1 MPASSPIHAGGAPA
15 RGWLLALAGITLAAF
30 NLRTAVTSITP
41 LLDVVGDEFGFGAT
55 MAGVIGMLPAAAFAA
70 FGAATP
76 AIARRLGL
84 ERTVLLA
91 MALAAA
97 GLVLRS
103 VAGNM
108 TMLIAGSLVSL
119 AGMGIGN
126 VVLPPLVKRWFPHRV
141 GMLSVVYITALQAG
155 TIMAA
160 LLAVPLADAFGWRLS
175 MGSWALVAA
184 VAMLPWLALLR
195 PAADRGGDAAMASA
209 ATTAPAALAGIDSDD
224 SDDDVPAAGATEL
237 DSTPASRSRVWHTS
251 LGWGMA
257 LMFGMT
263 SLATYAMFTWMPRI
277 FTDAGASPAFGGAMV
292 ALYTGFSLLGGLVI
306 PGLAVR
312 IPNTFVLAAV
322 CALAQFSGF
331 YGLWQAPMAAPWLWA
346 TLVGIGGC
354 TFPLGLT
361 LINLRTR
368 TPDGSAALSGFTQGL
383 GYSLACL
390 GPLLFGMLKDASG
403 GWAWPFAML
412 SASVVVMLL
421 GAWQACRPRFLE
433 DIPARR
439 RR

>member
-1 MPASSPIHAGGAPA
+1 MPAFPTSAGGTHA

-41 LLDVVGDEFGFGAT
+41 LLDVVGREFGFGAA

-103 VAGNM
+103 LAGG
-108 TMLIAGSLVSL
+108 TGLLIGGSLVSL

-126 VVLPPLVKRWFPHRV
+126 VVLPPLVKRWFPGRV
-141 GMLSVVYITALQAG
+141 GALSVVYITALQAG
-155 TIMAA
+155 TILAA

-175 MGSWALVAA
+175 MASWTLAA
-184 VAMLPWLALLR
+184 VAAMLPWLVLLR
-195 PAADRGGDAAMASA
+195 RGLAQAPVLPSAAAEPGSDASSAAADDA
-209 ATTAPAALAGIDSDD
+209 I
-224 SDDDVPAAGATEL
+224 PAAGATAL
-237 DSTPASRSRVWHTS
+237 DSTPVTRHRVWHTA

-277 FTDAGASPAFGGAMV
+277 FTEAGASPAFGGAMV
-292 ALYTGFSLLGGLVI
+292 ALYTGFSLLGGLVV

-312 IPNTFVLAAV
+312 MRNSFPMALG
-322 CALAQFSGF
+322 CALAQFAGF
-331 YGLWQAPMAAPWLWA
+331 YGLWQAPMVAPWLWA

-383 GYSLACL
+383 GYTLACL
-390 GPLLFGMLKDASG
+390 GPLLFGILREASG
-403 GWAWPFAML
+403 GFAWPFAML
-412 SASVVVMLL
+412 AASVVVMLL
-421 GAWQACRPRFLE
+421 GAWQACRSRLLE
-433 DIPARR
+433 DAFVRAR
-439 RR
+439 

>member
-1 MPASSPIHAGGAPA
+1 MPAPTPSTGGAYA
-15 RGWLLALAGITLAAF
+15 RGGLLALAGITLAAF

-41 LLDVVGDEFGFGAT
+41 LLDVVGGHFGFGAT

-76 AIARRLGL
+76 ALARRAGL

-103 VAGNM
+103 AAPGTAV
-108 TMLIAGSLVSL
+108 LVAGSLVAL

-141 GMLSVVYITALQAG
+141 GHLSVAYITALQGG
-155 TIMAA
+155 TILAA
-160 LLAVPLADAFGWRLS
+160 LLAVPMAEAWGWRLS
-175 MGSWALVAA
+175 MASWTLAALAA
-184 VAMLPWLALLR
+184 TVPWLVLLG
-195 PAADRGGDAAMASA
+195 RGHGE
-209 ATTAPAALAGIDSDD
+209 APAAREAAPDPL
-224 SDDDVPAAGATEL
+224 PAAGATAL
-237 DSTPASRSRVWHTS
+237 DSTPVTRHRAWHTA

-263 SLATYAMFTWMPRI
+263 SLATYAMFTWMPAL

-292 ALYTGFSLLGGLVI
+292 ALYTGFSLLGGLVV

-312 IPNTFVLAAV
+312 LRNSFPLALL
-322 CALAQFSGF
+322 CALAQFAGF
-331 YGLWQAPMAAPWLWA
+331 AGLWQAPMAAPWLWA
-346 TLVGIGGC
+346 TLVGVGGC

-368 TPDGSAALSGFTQGL
+368 TPAGSAALSGFTQGL
-383 GYSLACL
+383 GYTLACL
-390 GPLLFGMLKDASG
+390 GPLLFGLLKDATG
-403 GWAWPFAML
+403 GLAWPFAML
-412 SASVVVMLL
+412 AASVVVMLL

-433 DIPARR
+433 DAPARG
-439 RR
+439 

>member
-1 MPASSPIHAGGAPA
+1 MRR

-41 LLDVVGDEFGFGAT
+41 LLDVVGREFGFGAT
-55 MAGVIGMLPAAAFAA
+55 MAGIIGMLPAAAFAA

-76 AIARRLGL
+76 ALARRLGL
-84 ERTVLLA
+84 ERTVLFA
-91 MALAAA
+91 MLLAAA

-103 VAGNM
+103 LAGG
-108 TMLIAGSLVSL
+108 LGVLVAGSLVSL

-141 GMLSVVYITALQAG
+141 GTLSVIYITALQAG

-175 MGSWALVAA
+175 MASWTLVAVA
-184 VAMLPWLALLR
+184 AMLPWLVLLK
-195 PAADRGGDAAMASA
+195 RG
-209 ATTAPAALAGIDSDD
+209 LAGDPAEAAAAGVGAVDSADD
-224 SDDDVPAAGATEL
+224 EEDEDIPAAGATDL
-237 DSTPASRSRVWHTS
+237 DSTPVIRNRVWHTA

-277 FTDAGASPAFGGAMV
+277 FVDAGASPAFGGAMV
-292 ALYTGFSLLGGLVI
+292 ALYTGFSLLGGLVV

-312 IPNTFVLAAV
+312 LRNSFPMALV
-322 CALAQFSGF
+322 CALAQFTGF

-368 TPDGSAALSGFTQGL
+368 TPDGSAALSGFTQGV
-383 GYSLACL
+383 GYTLACL
-390 GPLLFGMLKDASG
+390 GPLLFGLLKDATG
-403 GWAWPFAML
+403 GLAWPFAML
-412 SASVVVMLL
+412 AVSVVLMLL

-433 DIPARR
+433 DGPANGIR
-439 RR
+439 

>member
-1 MPASSPIHAGGAPA
+1 MTHCG
-15 RGWLLALAGITLAAF
+15 RLLALAGITLAAF

-41 LLDVVGDEFGFGAT
+41 LLDVVGEAFGFGAT
-55 MAGVIGMLPAAAFAA
+55 VAGFIGMLPAAAFAA

-91 MALAAA
+91 MLLAAA

-103 VAGNM
+103 MAGG
-108 TMLIAGSLVSL
+108 LGLLVAGSLVSL
-119 AGMGIGN
+119 AGMGMGN

-141 GMLSVVYITALQAG
+141 GTLSVIYITALQAG
-155 TIMAA
+155 TILAA

-175 MGSWALVAA
+175 MASWTLAALAA
-184 VAMLPWLALLR
+184 TLPWVVLLR
-195 PAADRGGDAAMASA
+195 RGLARAPG
-209 ATTAPAALAGIDSDD
+209 ATTAADSGDPGEDEAL
-224 SDDDVPAAGATEL
+224 PAAGATAL
-237 DSTPASRSRVWHTS
+237 DSTPASRRRVWHTG

-292 ALYTGFSLLGGLVI
+292 ALYTGFSLLGGLVV

-312 IPNTFVLAAV
+312 MRNPFPMALA
-322 CALAQFSGF
+322 CALAQFAGF
-331 YGLWQAPMAAPWLWA
+331 HGLWQAPMAAPWLWA

-383 GYSLACL
+383 GYTLACL
-390 GPLLFGMLKDASG
+390 GPLLFGVLKDASG
-403 GWAWPFAML
+403 GLAWPFAML
-412 SASVVVMLL
+412 GASVLVMLA

-433 DIPARR
+433 DVASGRGG
-439 RR
+439 

>member
-1 MPASSPIHAGGAPA
+1 MSAPRTARGVPA
-15 RGWLLALAGITLAAF
+15 RTWLLALAGITLAAF

-41 LLDVVGDEFGFGAT
+41 LLDVVGREFGFGAT

-76 AIARRLGL
+76 ALARRIGL

-91 MALAAA
+91 MALAAV

-103 VAGNM
+103 LAGGM
-108 TMLIAGSLVSL
+108 GLLVTGSLVSL

-126 VVLPPLVKRWFPHRV
+126 VVLPPLVKRWFPHRI
-141 GMLSVVYITALQAG
+141 GTLSVVYITALQAG

-160 LLAVPLADAFGWRLS
+160 LLAVPLANAFGWRLS
-175 MGSWALVAA
+175 MGAWALTAL

-195 PAADRGGDAAMASA
+195 RGTDAAPE
-209 ATTAPAALAGIDSDD
+209 TGT
-224 SDDDVPAAGATEL
+224 DDDDDDEIPAAGATDLE
-237 DSTPASRSRVWHTS
+237 STPASRSRVWHTS

-292 ALYTGFSLLGGLVI
+292 ALYTGFSLLGGLVV
-306 PGLAVR
+306 PALAVR
-312 IPNTFVLAAV
+312 MPNTFVLALG
-322 CALAQFSGF
+322 CAAAQFAGF
-331 YGLWQAPMAAPWLWA
+331 AGLWAAPMAAPWLWA

-368 TPDGSAALSGFTQGL
+368 TPAGSAALSGFTQGV
-383 GYSLACL
+383 GYTLACL
-390 GPLLFGMLKDASG
+390 GPLLFGILKDATAG
-403 GWAWPFAML
+403 LAWPFAML
-412 SASVVVMLL
+412 AASVIVMLA
-421 GAWQACRPRFLE
+421 GAWQACQPRHLE
-433 DIPARR
+433 DMPGQQPR
-439 RR
+439 

>member
-1 MPASSPIHAGGAPA
+1 MPASPPPFHAGGAPA

-41 LLDVVGDEFGFGAT
+41 LLDVVGNEFGFGAT

-141 GMLSVVYITALQAG
+141 GALSVVYITALQAG

-209 ATTAPAALAGIDSDD
+209 ATTAPAALAGID

-312 IPNTFVLAAV
+312 MPNTFVLAAI

-412 SASVVVMLL
+412 SASVVVMLA

>member
-1 MPASSPIHAGGAPA
+1 MPASPAATGGTHA

-41 LLDVVGDEFGFGAT
+41 LLDVVGREFGFGAS
-55 MAGVIGMLPAAAFAA
+55 MAGFIGMLPAAAFAA
-70 FGAATP
+70 FGAGTP
-76 AIARRLGL
+76 AISRRIGL

-103 VAGNM
+103 LAGGM
-108 TMLIAGSLVSL
+108 PLLIGGSMVSL

-126 VVLPPLVKRWFPHRV
+126 VVLPPLVKRWFPHRI
-141 GMLSVVYITALQAG
+141 GTLSVVYITALQAG

-160 LLAVPLADAFGWRLS
+160 LIAVPMADAFGWRLS
-175 MGSWALVAA
+175 MGVWALTAV

-195 PAADRGGDAAMASA
+195 REPEPPMADLALADAGLG
-209 ATTAPAALAGIDSDD
+209 ATTAPGAGDD
-224 SDDDVPAAGATEL
+224 GIPAAGATALE
-237 DSTPASRSRVWHTS
+237 STPASRSRVWHTG

-292 ALYTGFSLLGGLVI
+292 ALYTGFSLLGGLVV
-306 PGLAVR
+306 PALAVR
-312 IPNTFVLAAV
+312 MPNTFVLALG
-322 CALAQFSGF
+322 CAAAQFAGF
-331 YGLWQAPMAAPWLWA
+331 AGLWLAPMAAPWLWA

-368 TPDGSAALSGFTQGL
+368 TPAGSAALSGFTQGL
-383 GYSLACL
+383 GYTLACL
-390 GPLLFGMLKDASG
+390 GPLLFGILKDASG
-403 GWAWPFAML
+403 GLAWPFAML
-412 SASVVVMLL
+412 AVSVLVMLV
-421 GAWQACRPRFLE
+421 GAWQACQPRYLE
-433 DIPARR
+433 DIPAVRVR
-439 RR
+439 

>member
-1 MPASSPIHAGGAPA
+1 MPASPTPAGART

-41 LLDVVGDEFGFGAT
+41 LLDVVGREFGFGAA
-55 MAGVIGMLPAAAFAA
+55 MAGVIGMLPVAAFAA

-76 AIARRLGL
+76 ALARRLGL
-84 ERTVLLA
+84 ERTTLLA

-103 VAGNM
+103 AAGNVPV
-108 TMLIAGSLVSL
+108 LIAASLVSL
-119 AGMGIGN
+119 AGMGVGN

-155 TIMAA
+155 TILAA
-160 LLAVPLADAFGWRLS
+160 LLAVPLADAFGWRMS
-175 MGSWALVAA
+175 MASWAVTA
-184 VAMLPWLALLR
+184 VLAMLPWWWLLR
-195 PAADRGGDAAMASA
+195 RGLGEATAHAAAVEDGAVRPRVDTGIPAGGAIALDA
-209 ATTAPAALAGIDSDD
+209 
-224 SDDDVPAAGATEL
+224 
-237 DSTPASRSRVWHTS
+237 TPAIRSRVWHTA

-277 FTDAGASPAFGGAMV
+277 FTEAGASPAFGGAMV

-312 IPNTFVLAAV
+312 MRNGFPIALG
-322 CALAQFSGF
+322 CALAQFAGF
-331 YGLWQAPMAAPWLWA
+331 WGLWQAPMAAPWLWA

-368 TPDGSAALSGFTQGL
+368 TPQGSAALSGFTQGL

-390 GPLLFGMLKDASG
+390 GPLLFGILKDATG
-403 GWAWPFAML
+403 GLAWPFAML
-412 SASVVVMLL
+412 AASVVAMLA

-433 DIPARR
+433 DGMAKAGAPTDTGPGARR
-439 RR
+439 

>member
-1 MPASSPIHAGGAPA
+1 MPASPIPAGGMRARAWLPA
-15 RGWLLALAGITLAAF
+15 LVGITLAAF

-41 LLDVVGDEFGFGAT
+41 LLDVVGREFGFGAT
-55 MAGVIGMLPAAAFAA
+55 VAGVIGMLPAAAFAG

-76 AIARRLGL
+76 AIARRIGL

-103 VAGNM
+103 TATGLGV
-108 TMLIAGSLVSL
+108 LVAGSLVAL

-141 GMLSVVYITALQAG
+141 GTLSVVYITALQGG

-160 LLAVPLADAFGWRLS
+160 LLAVPMADAFGWRLS
-175 MGSWALVAA
+175 MASWTLAA
-184 VAMLPWLALLR
+184 VLAMLPWLVVLR
-195 PAADRGGDAAMASA
+195 RGLAAADARKTAIPTRAAGPGRDDA
-209 ATTAPAALAGIDSDD
+209 DSDGD
-224 SDDDVPAAGATEL
+224 ETMPAAGATDL
-237 DSTPASRSRVWHTS
+237 DSTPVTRSRVWHTG

-292 ALYTGFSLLGGLVI
+292 ALYTSFSLLGGLVI

-312 IPNTFVLAAV
+312 MRNSFPIALV
-322 CALAQFSGF
+322 CALAQFAGF

-368 TPDGSAALSGFTQGL
+368 TPEGSAALSGFTQGL
-383 GYSLACL
+383 GYTLACL
-390 GPLLFGMLKDASG
+390 GPLLFGILKDATG
-403 GWAWPFAML
+403 GMGWPFAML
-412 SASVVVMLL
+412 AMSVVVMLA
-421 GAWQACRPRFLE
+421 GAWAACRPRFLE
-433 DIPARR
+433 DIPARVTR
-439 RR
+439 

>member
-1 MPASSPIHAGGAPA
+1 MRR

-41 LLDVVGDEFGFGAT
+41 LLDVVGREFGFGAT
-55 MAGVIGMLPAAAFAA
+55 VAGVIGMLPAAAFAA

-91 MALAAA
+91 MLLAAA

-103 VAGNM
+103 LAGG
-108 TMLIAGSLVSL
+108 LGLLVAGSLVAL

-126 VVLPPLVKRWFPHRV
+126 VVLPPLVKGWFPHRV
-141 GMLSVVYITALQAG
+141 GTLSVIYITALQAG

-175 MGSWALVAA
+175 MASWTLAA
-184 VAMLPWLALLR
+184 VAATLPWLVLLR
-195 PAADRGGDAAMASA
+195 RGLVVDPAAA
-209 ATTAPAALAGIDSDD
+209 ATPGPAPGEDD
-224 SDDDVPAAGATEL
+224 EEDEDIPAAGATAL
-237 DSTPASRSRVWHTS
+237 DSTPVTRHRVWHTG

-292 ALYTGFSLLGGLVI
+292 ALYTGFSLLGGLVV

-312 IPNTFVLAAV
+312 MRNSFPMAMA
-322 CALAQFSGF
+322 CALAQFAGF
-331 YGLWQAPMAAPWLWA
+331 WGLWQAPMAAPWLWA

-368 TPDGSAALSGFTQGL
+368 TPEGSAALSGFTQGL
-383 GYSLACL
+383 GYTLACL
-390 GPLLFGMLKDASG
+390 GPLLFGVLKDASG
-403 GWAWPFAML
+403 GVAWPFAML
-412 SASVVVMLL
+412 AASVVVMLV

-433 DIPARR
+433 DAMEVPPAR
-439 RR
+439 

>member
-1 MPASSPIHAGGAPA
+1 MPASPPPFHAGGAPA

-41 LLDVVGDEFGFGAT
+41 LLDVVGREFGFGAT

-76 AIARRLGL
+76 ALARRIGL

-91 MALAAA
+91 MALAAV

-103 VAGNM
+103 LAGGM
-108 TMLIAGSLVSL
+108 GLLVAGSLVSL

-126 VVLPPLVKRWFPHRV
+126 VVLPPLVKRYFPHRI
-141 GMLSVVYITALQAG
+141 GTLSVVYITALQAG

-160 LLAVPLADAFGWRLS
+160 LLAVPLANAFGWRLS
-175 MGSWALVAA
+175 IGAWALTAL
-184 VAMLPWLALLR
+184 VAMLPWLVLLR
-195 PAADRGGDAAMASA
+195 RAGTD
-209 ATTAPAALAGIDSDD
+209 TTPGASDD
-224 SDDDVPAAGATEL
+224 GAGDDDAIPAAGATEL
-237 DSTPASRSRVWHTS
+237 ESTPASRSRVWHTP

-257 LMFGMT
+257 VMFGMT

-306 PGLAVR
+306 PRLAVR
-312 IPNTFVLAAV
+312 MPNTFVLAAV

-390 GPLLFGMLKDASG
+390 GPLLFGILKDATG
-403 GWAWPFAML
+403 GLAWPFAML
-412 SASVVVMLL
+412 AASVVAMLG

-433 DIPARR
+433 DGMAKAGAPT
-439 RR
+439 

>member
-1 MPASSPIHAGGAPA
+1 MPASPAATGGTHA

-41 LLDVVGDEFGFGAT
+41 LLDVVGREFGFGAS
-55 MAGVIGMLPAAAFAA
+55 MAGFIGMLPAAAFAA
-70 FGAATP
+70 FGAGTP
-76 AIARRLGL
+76 AITRRIGL

-103 VAGNM
+103 LAGGM
-108 TMLIAGSLVSL
+108 PLLIGGSLLAL

-126 VVLPPLVKRWFPHRV
+126 VVLPPLVKRWFPHRI
-141 GMLSVVYITALQAG
+141 GTLSVVYITALQAG

-160 LLAVPLADAFGWRLS
+160 LLAVPLANAFGWRLS
-175 MGSWALVAA
+175 MGAWALTAL

-195 PAADRGGDAAMASA
+195 RGTDAGPEA
-209 ATTAPAALAGIDSDD
+209 ATDT
-224 SDDDVPAAGATEL
+224 DDDDDEIPAAGATDLE
-237 DSTPASRSRVWHTS
+237 STPASRSRVWHTS

-292 ALYTGFSLLGGLVI
+292 ALYTGFSLLGGLVV
-306 PGLAVR
+306 PALAVR
-312 IPNTFVLAAV
+312 MPNTFVLALG
-322 CALAQFSGF
+322 CAAAQFAGF
-331 YGLWQAPMAAPWLWA
+331 AGLWAAPMAAPWLWA

-368 TPDGSAALSGFTQGL
+368 TPAGSAALSGFTQGV
-383 GYSLACL
+383 GYTLACL
-390 GPLLFGMLKDASG
+390 GPLLFGILKDATAG
-403 GWAWPFAML
+403 LAWPFAML
-412 SASVVVMLL
+412 AASVIVMLL
-421 GAWQACRPRFLE
+421 GAWQACKPRHLE
-433 DIPARR
+433 DMPGQQAR
-439 RR
+439 

>member
-1 MPASSPIHAGGAPA
+1 MPSPAAPRGLRP

-41 LLDVVGDEFGFGAT
+41 LLDLLGREFGFGAT
-55 MAGVIGMLPAAAFAA
+55 VAGFIGMLPAAAFAA

-76 AIARRLGL
+76 AIARRIGL

-91 MALAAA
+91 MLLAAA

-103 VAGNM
+103 LAGG
-108 TMLIAGSLVSL
+108 LGLLVAGSLVSL

-141 GMLSVVYITALQAG
+141 GTLSVIYITALQAG

-175 MGSWALVAA
+175 MASWTLVAV

-195 PAADRGGDAAMASA
+195 RGLSAEPKASEGRLQDTRDEQTGDA
-209 ATTAPAALAGIDSDD
+209 I
-224 SDDDVPAAGATEL
+224 PAAGATDLE
-237 DSTPASRSRVWHTS
+237 STPVSRRRVWHTG

-292 ALYTGFSLLGGLVI
+292 ALYTGFSLLGGLVV

-312 IPNTFVLAAV
+312 MRNSFVLAAV
-322 CALAQFSGF
+322 CAVAQFAGF
-331 YGLWQAPMAAPWLWA
+331 YGLWQMPMAAPWLWA

-368 TPDGSAALSGFTQGL
+368 TPDGSAALSGFTQGV
-383 GYSLACL
+383 GYTLACL
-390 GPLLFGMLKDASG
+390 GPLLFGILKDSTSG
-403 GWAWPFAML
+403 LAWPFAML
-412 SASVVVMLL
+412 AVSVLVMLA

-433 DIPARR
+433 DIASRTGH
-439 RR
+439 

>member
-1 MPASSPIHAGGAPA
+1 MTASPTPAGGTRT
-15 RGWLLALAGITLAAF
+15 RGWLFALAGITLAAF

-41 LLDVVGDEFGFGAT
+41 LLDVVGREFEFGAAV
-55 MAGVIGMLPAAAFAA
+55 AGVIGMLPVAAFAA

-76 AIARRLGL
+76 AIARRIGL
-84 ERTVLLA
+84 ERTTLLA
-91 MALAAA
+91 MALAAV

-103 VAGNM
+103 AASGVPLLVLA
-108 TMLIAGSLVSL
+108 SLVAL

-141 GMLSVVYITALQAG
+141 GTLSVVYITALQAG
-155 TIMAA
+155 TILAA
-160 LLAVPLADAFGWRLS
+160 LLAVPLADAFGWRMS
-175 MGSWALVAA
+175 MGSWAATAVLAMIPWWWLLRHGAGDLPAHRSVVDAGAGASA
-184 VAMLPWLALLR
+184 VASGI
-195 PAADRGGDAAMASA
+195 PAGNDPGLDA
-209 ATTAPAALAGIDSDD
+209 
-224 SDDDVPAAGATEL
+224 
-237 DSTPASRSRVWHTS
+237 TPGMRSRAWHTA

-277 FTDAGASPAFGGAMV
+277 FTDAGASPAYGGAMV

-312 IPNTFVLAAV
+312 VRNSFPIALV
-322 CALAQFSGF
+322 CALAQFAGF
-331 YGLWQAPMAAPWLWA
+331 WGLWQAPMAAPWLWA

-368 TPDGSAALSGFTQGL
+368 TPQGSAALSGFTQGL

-390 GPLLFGMLKDASG
+390 GPLLFGILKDATG
-403 GWAWPFAML
+403 GLAWSFAML
-412 SASVVVMLL
+412 AASVLVMLA

-433 DIPARR
+433 DA
-439 RR
+439 

>member
-1 MPASSPIHAGGAPA
+1 MTASPTPAGGTRT

-41 LLDVVGDEFGFGAT
+41 LLDVVGREFGFGAA
-55 MAGVIGMLPAAAFAA
+55 MAGVIGMLPVAAFAA
-70 FGAATP
+70 FGAGTP
-76 AIARRLGL
+76 SIARRLGL
-84 ERTVLLA
+84 ERTALLA

-97 GLVLRS
+97 GLLLRS
-103 VAGNM
+103 AAGNVPIL
-108 TMLIAGSLVSL
+108 TGASLVSL

-141 GMLSVVYITALQAG
+141 GTLSVVYITALQAG

-160 LLAVPLADAFGWRLS
+160 LLAVPLADAFGWRMS
-175 MGSWALVAA
+175 MGSWAATA
-184 VAMLPWLALLR
+184 VLAMIPWWWLLR
-195 PAADRGGDAAMASA
+195 RG
-209 ATTAPAALAGIDSDD
+209 LA
-224 SDDDVPAAGATEL
+224 DVPAGAHAIDADPEAVRADTGI
-237 DSTPASRSRVWHTS
+237 RSGGGTAAIDAAPVTRKPVWHTA

-292 ALYTGFSLLGGLVI
+292 ALYTGFSLLGGLVV

-312 IPNTFVLAAV
+312 MRNGFPMALG
-322 CALAQFSGF
+322 CALAQFAGF

-368 TPDGSAALSGFTQGL
+368 TPQGSAALSGFTQGL

-390 GPLLFGMLKDASG
+390 GPLLFGILKDATG
-403 GWAWPFAML
+403 GLAWPFAML
-412 SASVVVMLL
+412 AASVLLMLA

-433 DIPARR
+433 DA
-439 RR
+439 

>member
-1 MPASSPIHAGGAPA
+1 MPASPTPAGDTHA

-41 LLDVVGDEFGFGAT
+41 LLDVVGREFGFGAA

-76 AIARRLGL
+76 ATARRLGL

-91 MALAAA
+91 MALAAI

-103 VAGNM
+103 LAGG
-108 TMLIAGSLVSL
+108 TWLLIGASLVSL

-141 GMLSVVYITALQAG
+141 GTLSVVYITALQGG

-160 LLAVPLADAFGWRLS
+160 LLAVPMADAFGWRLS
-175 MGSWALVAA
+175 MGSWTLAA
-184 VAMLPWLALLR
+184 VAAMLPWLVLLR
-195 PAADRGGDAAMASA
+195 RGLGEAPGATATAAHSGAEVSA
-209 ATTAPAALAGIDSDD
+209 PRPDDGI
-224 SDDDVPAAGATEL
+224 PAAGATGL
-237 DSTPASRSRVWHTS
+237 DSTPVTRHRVWHTA

-292 ALYTGFSLLGGLVI
+292 ALYTGFSLLGGLVV

-312 IPNTFVLAAV
+312 MRNSFPM
-322 CALAQFSGF
+322 ALACAVAQFAGF

-383 GYSLACL
+383 GYTLACL
-390 GPLLFGMLKDASG
+390 GPLLFGILKDATG
-403 GWAWPFAML
+403 GLGWPFAML
-412 SASVVVMLL
+412 AMSVVVMLA
-421 GAWQACRPRFLE
+421 GAWAACRPRFLE
-433 DIPARR
+433 DIPARVTR
-439 RR
+439 

>member
-1 MPASSPIHAGGAPA
+1 MPAFPTPAGGP
-15 RGWLLALAGITLAAF
+15 RVPGRLLALAGIALAAF

-41 LLDVVGDEFGFGAT
+41 LLDVVGREFGFGAA

-103 VAGNM
+103 LAGGVGV
-108 TMLIAGSLVSL
+108 LIAGSLVSL

-141 GMLSVVYITALQAG
+141 GTLSVVYITALQAG
-155 TIMAA
+155 TILAA

-175 MGSWALVAA
+175 MAA
-184 VAMLPWLALLR
+184 WTLAAIAAALPWVLLLR
-195 PAADRGGDAAMASA
+195 RVPGAGSGTGHDRGRDAGA
-209 ATTAPAALAGIDSDD
+209 AGI
-224 SDDDVPAAGATEL
+224 PAAGATDL
-237 DSTPASRSRVWHTS
+237 ASTPGTRNRVWHTG

-277 FTDAGASPAFGGAMV
+277 FTEAGASPAFGGAMV
-292 ALYTGFSLLGGLVI
+292 ALYTGFSLLGGLVV
-306 PGLAVR
+306 PALAVR
-312 IPNTFVLAAV
+312 MRNSFPMALA
-322 CALAQFSGF
+322 CALAQFAGF

-383 GYSLACL
+383 GYTLACL
-390 GPLLFGMLKDASG
+390 GPLLFGILREATG
-403 GWAWPFAML
+403 GFAWPFAML
-412 SASVVVMLL
+412 AASVVVMLG
-421 GAWQACRPRFLE
+421 GAWQACRPRVLE
-433 DIPARR
+433 DGPGRGTTRDEAAARQP
-439 RR
+439 

>member
-1 MPASSPIHAGGAPA
+1 MPAPRTHAGGTPVRA
-15 RGWLLALAGITLAAF
+15 WLLALAGITLAAF

-41 LLDVVGDEFGFGAT
+41 LLDVVGREFGFGAA
-55 MAGVIGMLPAAAFAA
+55 MAGLIGMLPAAAFAA

-91 MALAAA
+91 MILAAL

-103 VAGNM
+103 FAGG
-108 TMLIAGSLVSL
+108 TGLLIGGSLVSL

-126 VVLPPLVKRWFPHRV
+126 VVLPPLVKRWFPGRV
-141 GMLSVVYITALQAG
+141 GTLSVVYITALQAG
-155 TIMAA
+155 TILAA

-175 MGSWALVAA
+175 MASWTLAA
-184 VAMLPWLALLR
+184 VAAMLPWLVLLR
-195 PAADRGGDAAMASA
+195 RGLGEAPEPPAAAAETADGGADDA
-209 ATTAPAALAGIDSDD
+209 I
-224 SDDDVPAAGATEL
+224 PAAGATDL
-237 DSTPASRSRVWHTS
+237 DSTPVTRHRVWHTT

-292 ALYTGFSLLGGLVI
+292 ALYTGFSLLGGLVV

-312 IPNTFVLAAV
+312 MRNSFPMALA
-322 CALAQFSGF
+322 CALAQFAGF

-383 GYSLACL
+383 GYTLACL
-390 GPLLFGMLKDASG
+390 GPLLFGVLKDATG
-403 GWAWPFAML
+403 GLAWPFAML
-412 SASVVVMLL
+412 AASVVVMLL
-421 GAWQACRPRFLE
+421 GAWQACQPRFLE
-433 DIPARR
+433 DTRAGRGA
-439 RR
+439 

>member
-1 MPASSPIHAGGAPA
+1 MRR

-41 LLDVVGDEFGFGAT
+41 LLDVVGEAFGFGAGV
-55 MAGVIGMLPAAAFAA
+55 AGFIGMLPAAAFAA

-76 AIARRLGL
+76 GIARRLGL

-91 MALAAA
+91 MLLAAA

-103 VAGNM
+103 MAGG
-108 TMLIAGSLVSL
+108 LGLLVAGSLVSL
-119 AGMGIGN
+119 AGMGMGN

-141 GMLSVVYITALQAG
+141 GTLSVVYITALQAG

-175 MGSWALVAA
+175 MASWTLAA
-184 VAMLPWLALLR
+184 VAAMLPWLVLLR
-195 PAADRGGDAAMASA
+195 RGLATEAAGTATAAPGTGRAQ
-209 ATTAPAALAGIDSDD
+209 DEDD
-224 SDDDVPAAGATEL
+224 EADEAIPAAGATAL
-237 DSTPASRSRVWHTS
+237 DSTPASRSRVWHTG

-292 ALYTGFSLLGGLVI
+292 ALYTGFSLLGGLVV

-312 IPNTFVLAAV
+312 MRNSFPMALA
-322 CALAQFSGF
+322 CALAQFAGF

-368 TPDGSAALSGFTQGL
+368 TPEGSAALSGFTQGL
-383 GYSLACL
+383 GYTLACL
-390 GPLLFGMLKDASG
+390 GPLLFGVLKDATG
-403 GWAWPFAML
+403 GLAWPFAML
-412 SASVVVMLL
+412 AASVLVMLA

-433 DIPARR
+433 DVASGRGR
-439 RR
+439 

>member
-1 MPASSPIHAGGAPA
+1 MRVRA
-15 RGWLLALAGITLAAF
+15 WLPALAGITLAAF

-41 LLDVVGDEFGFGAT
+41 LLDVVGREFGFGAT
-55 MAGVIGMLPAAAFAA
+55 VAGVIGMLPAAAFAG

-76 AIARRLGL
+76 AIARRVGL

-103 VAGNM
+103 TATGLGV
-108 TMLIAGSLVSL
+108 LVAGSLVAL

-141 GMLSVVYITALQAG
+141 GTLSVVYITALQGG

-160 LLAVPLADAFGWRLS
+160 LLAVPMADAFGWRLS
-175 MGSWALVAA
+175 MAAWTLAA
-184 VAMLPWLALLR
+184 VLAMLPWLVLLR
-195 PAADRGGDAAMASA
+195 RGLAAADARKTAIPTRAAGPGRDDA
-209 ATTAPAALAGIDSDD
+209 DSDGD
-224 SDDDVPAAGATEL
+224 ETMPAAGATDL
-237 DSTPASRSRVWHTS
+237 DSTPVTRSRVWHTG

-312 IPNTFVLAAV
+312 MRNSFPIALV
-322 CALAQFSGF
+322 CALAQFAGF

-368 TPDGSAALSGFTQGL
+368 TPEGSAALSGFTQGL
-383 GYSLACL
+383 GYTLACL
-390 GPLLFGMLKDASG
+390 GPLLFGILKDATG
-403 GWAWPFAML
+403 GMGWPFAML
-412 SASVVVMLL
+412 AMSVVVMLA
-421 GAWQACRPRFLE
+421 GAWAACRPRFLE
-433 DIPARR
+433 DIPARAVR
-439 RR
+439 

>member
-1 MPASSPIHAGGAPA
+1 MPAFPTSAGGTHA

-41 LLDVVGDEFGFGAT
+41 LLDVVGREFGFGAA

-103 VAGNM
+103 LAGG
-108 TMLIAGSLVSL
+108 TGLLIGGSLVSL

-126 VVLPPLVKRWFPHRV
+126 VVLPPLVKRWFPGRV
-141 GMLSVVYITALQAG
+141 GALSVVYITALQAG
-155 TIMAA
+155 TILAA

-175 MGSWALVAA
+175 MASWTLAA
-184 VAMLPWLALLR
+184 VAAMLPWLVLLR
-195 PAADRGGDAAMASA
+195 RGLAQAPVLPSAAAEPGSDASSAAADDA
-209 ATTAPAALAGIDSDD
+209 I
-224 SDDDVPAAGATEL
+224 PAAGATAL
-237 DSTPASRSRVWHTS
+237 DSTPVTRHRVWHTA

-277 FTDAGASPAFGGAMV
+277 FTEAGASPAFGGAMV
-292 ALYTGFSLLGGLVI
+292 ALYTGFSLLGGLVV
-306 PGLAVR
+306 PCLAVR
-312 IPNTFVLAAV
+312 MRNSFPMALA
-322 CALAQFSGF
+322 CALAQFAGF
-331 YGLWQAPMAAPWLWA
+331 YGLWQAPMVAPWLWA

-383 GYSLACL
+383 GYTLACL
-390 GPLLFGMLKDASG
+390 GPLLFGILREASG
-403 GWAWPFAML
+403 GFAWPFAML
-412 SASVVVMLL
+412 AASVVVMLL
-421 GAWQACRPRFLE
+421 GAWQACRPRLLE
-433 DIPARR
+433 DAFVRAR
-439 RR
+439 

>member
-1 MPASSPIHAGGAPA
+1 MPAFPTSAGGTHA

-41 LLDVVGDEFGFGAT
+41 LLDVVGREFGFGAA

-103 VAGNM
+103 LAGG
-108 TMLIAGSLVSL
+108 TGLLIGGSLVSL

-126 VVLPPLVKRWFPHRV
+126 VVLPPLVKRWFPGRV
-141 GMLSVVYITALQAG
+141 GALSVVYITALQAG
-155 TIMAA
+155 TILAA

-175 MGSWALVAA
+175 MASWTLAA
-184 VAMLPWLALLR
+184 VAAMLPWLVLLR
-195 PAADRGGDAAMASA
+195 RGLAQAPVLPSAAAEPGSDASSAAADDA
-209 ATTAPAALAGIDSDD
+209 I
-224 SDDDVPAAGATEL
+224 PAAGATAL
-237 DSTPASRSRVWHTS
+237 DSTPVTRHRVWHTA

-277 FTDAGASPAFGGAMV
+277 FTEAGASPAFGGAMV
-292 ALYTGFSLLGGLVI
+292 ALYTGFSLLGGLVV

-312 IPNTFVLAAV
+312 MRNSFPMALG
-322 CALAQFSGF
+322 CALAQFAGF
-331 YGLWQAPMAAPWLWA
+331 YGLWQAPMVAPWLWA

-383 GYSLACL
+383 GYTLACL
-390 GPLLFGMLKDASG
+390 GPLLFGILREASG
-403 GWAWPFAML
+403 GFAWPFAML
-412 SASVVVMLL
+412 AASVVVMLL
-421 GAWQACRPRFLE
+421 GAWQACRPRLLE
-433 DIPARR
+433 DAFVRAR
-439 RR
+439 

>member
-1 MPASSPIHAGGAPA
+1 MSASPTHAGGTAA
-15 RGWLLALAGITLAAF
+15 RGWLLALVGITLAAF

-41 LLDVVGDEFGFGAT
+41 LLDVVGREFGFGAT
-55 MAGVIGMLPAAAFAA
+55 MAGFIGMLPAAAFAA

-76 AIARRLGL
+76 ALARRIGL

-91 MALAAA
+91 MALAAV

-103 VAGNM
+103 LAGGM
-108 TMLIAGSLVSL
+108 GLLVAGSLVSL

-126 VVLPPLVKRWFPHRV
+126 VVLPPLVKRWFPHRI

-160 LLAVPLADAFGWRLS
+160 LLAVPLANAFGWRLS
-175 MGSWALVAA
+175 MGAWALTAL

-195 PAADRGGDAAMASA
+195 RGTDA
-209 ATTAPAALAGIDSDD
+209 APAAGNGDD
-224 SDDDVPAAGATEL
+224 IPAAGATDLE
-237 DSTPASRSRVWHTS
+237 STPASRSRVWHTS

-292 ALYTGFSLLGGLVI
+292 ALYTGFSLLGGLVV
-306 PGLAVR
+306 PALAVR
-312 IPNTFVLAAV
+312 MPNTFVLALG
-322 CALAQFSGF
+322 CAAAQFAGF
-331 YGLWQAPMAAPWLWA
+331 AGLWLAPMSAPWLWA

-368 TPDGSAALSGFTQGL
+368 TPTGSAALSGFTQGV

-390 GPLLFGMLKDASG
+390 GPLLFGILKDATG
-403 GWAWPFAML
+403 GLAWPFAML
-412 SASVVVMLL
+412 AASVVLMLA
-421 GAWQACRPRFLE
+421 GAWQACQPRYLE
-433 DIPARR
+433 DIR
-439 RR
+439 